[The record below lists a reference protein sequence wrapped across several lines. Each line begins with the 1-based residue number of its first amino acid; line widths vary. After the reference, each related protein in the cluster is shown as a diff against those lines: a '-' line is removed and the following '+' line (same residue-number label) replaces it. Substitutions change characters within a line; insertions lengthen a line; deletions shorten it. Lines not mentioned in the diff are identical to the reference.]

1 MTANWQGVQAPPLN
15 PPLKASTL
23 AKLQIRIDDDIK
35 ENWLL
40 KAKEQGT
47 TLTELIITAVDGTKV
62 KRRKRVNVD
71 PALIRQLARLGNNL
85 NQIAK
90 WANRYKADANALAII
105 AELINIDREIA
116 GITRVIEAKNAD

>member
-1 MTANWQGVQAPPLN
+1 M
-15 PPLKASTL
+15 
-23 AKLQIRIDDDIK
+23 AKIQIRIDDCTK
-35 ENWLL
+35 AKWLL

-47 TLTELIITAVDGTKV
+47 TLTELIVTAVDGTKIS
-62 KRRKRVNVD
+62 RRKRINAD
-71 PALIRQLARLGNNL
+71 PALIRELARLGNNL

-90 WANRYKADANALAII
+90 WANHYKAGANALAII

>member
-1 MTANWQGVQAPPLN
+1 M
-15 PPLKASTL
+15 
-23 AKLQIRIDDDIK
+23 AKLQIRIDDGVK
-35 ENWLL
+35 EQWLL

-47 TLTELIITAVDGTKV
+47 TLTELIVTAVDGTKFS
-62 KRRKRVNVD
+62 RRKRINVD
-71 PALIRQLARLGNNL
+71 PALIRELAKLGNNL

-90 WANRYKADANALAII
+90 WANQYKAGANALAVI

>member
-1 MTANWQGVQAPPLN
+1 MQAPPLN